1 MAELTLSEYAERKG
15 ISIHTARRR
24 MKRGD
29 LPGRLEGGRYIVTV
43 PDDELAASGQDEL
56 FPDAG
61 ALSRMRGQ
69 AAERNIEV
77 ARLQQELSDSHEMT
91 GDMRRQR
98 DLMDTR
104 LAEARQEVREGR
116 QQVAKLRR
124 LLGQAQRLL
133 PGAREKAAVQEEE
146 VVSGAIEMPAAQ
158 APERPKRWR
167 GWRRFRR

>member
-29 LPGRLEGGRYIVTV
+29 LTGRLEGGRYIVTV
-43 PDDELAASGQDEL
+43 PDEELAPSGEDEL

-69 AAERNIEV
+69 AA
-77 ARLQQELSDSHEMT
+77 ARDVEAASLRQELSDSHEMT
-91 GDMRRQR
+91 EEMRRQR
-98 DLMDTR
+98 DLTDTR

-116 QQVAKLRR
+116 LQVAKLRR

-133 PGAREKAAVQEEE
+133 RGAREKAAVQEEE
-146 VVSGAIEMPAAQ
+146 LVSEAIEIRAAQ
-158 APERPKRWR
+158 EPERPKRRR
-167 GWRRFRR
+167 GWWPFRR

>member
-43 PDDELAASGQDEL
+43 PDDELAASGEDEL

-69 AAERNIEV
+69 AAERDVEA
-77 ARLQQELSDSHEMT
+77 ARLRQELSDSHEMT
-91 GDMRRQR
+91 EEMRQQR
-98 DLMDTR
+98 DVLDGR
-104 LAEARQEVREGR
+104 LAEARQDVREGR
-116 QQVAKLRR
+116 LQVAKLRR

-133 PGAREKAAVQEEE
+133 PGAREKAAVQKEE
-146 VVSGAIEMPAAQ
+146 VVSEAIEMPAAQ
-158 APERPKRWR
+158 APERPSRRR
-167 GWRRFRR
+167 GWRRFKR